1 MEYKRGPE
9 NKGADSL
16 SRVVE
21 FQFLSISQPRADWWP
36 LHKKE
41 VQHNSYYVD
50 FLQKTPNSSRS
61 NMMECGSKKTKS
73 I

>member
-41 VQHNSYYVD
+41 VQHNSYYAD
-50 FLQKTPNSSRS
+50 FLQKHPTQAAL
-61 NMMECGSKKTKS
+61 T
-73 I
+73 